1 MGESRR
7 PDWSGR
13 LRRLW
18 RSDRG
23 PSAPAFV
30 VSSPT
35 NITYLTGFDGT
46 AGLLVSTAADTWL
59 LVDGRYE
66 HAAHEARKAGVL
78 ADVHVQRVEGRFDRT
93 LANVMS
99 RLGIVDCAFEADAV
113 TVATLEA
120 WRQRMPSIRFTPTY
134 RVVEDL
140 RVIKDAYELDRI
152 RAACR
157 ATSEVGRSLGQWVK
171 AGRTERDIAHDIDTA
186 LVRAGCSRT
195 AFPTI
200 VASGPASAHP
210 HARPT
215 DRRLRHGDLVVLDFG
230 GVLDG
235 YCGDLTRMAGVG
247 QVSAE
252 ALTLFNAVRAAQ
264 GAALAAVRA
273 QVLAYEVDAA
283 ARRVL
288 GEHGFGEAFLHATG
302 HGLGLEV
309 HEAPRLG
316 KPDEDQSHSAVRLEA
331 GMVCTIEPG
340 AYLDGLGG
348 VRLED
353 DVLVTAEGSDVLT
366 DVPRDLLVV

>member
-1 MGESRR
+1 MGDSLR

-18 RSDRG
+18 RSDDG
-23 PSAPAFV
+23 PAVPALV
-30 VSSPT
+30 VSSPI
-35 NITYLTGFDGT
+35 NIKYLTGFDGT
-46 AGLLVSTAADTWL
+46 AGLLVSAPEETCL

-66 HAAHEARKAGVL
+66 RAARDQRDAGEL
-78 ADVHVQRVEGRFDRT
+78 GGISIRHVEGRFDRA
-93 LANVMS
+93 LADLITQMGVET
-99 RLGIVDCAFEADAV
+99 CAFEAESV
-113 TVATLEA
+113 TVATLES
-120 WRQRMPSIRFTPTY
+120 WQRVLPSVTFVPVY
-134 RVVEDL
+134 QRVERL
-140 RVIKDAYELDRI
+140 RAIKDAFEI
-152 RAACR
+152 GKISAACR
-157 ATSEVGRSLGQWVK
+157 ATSQVGRALAQWVRE
-171 AGRTERDIAHDIDTA
+171 GRTERDVASDIDAA
-186 LVRAGCSRT
+186 LVRAGCTRT

-215 DRRLRHGDLVVLDFG
+215 DRRLRDGDLVVLDFG

-247 QVSAE
+247 QVMAE
-252 ALTLFNAVRAAQ
+252 ARSLFDAVRAAQ

-273 QVLAYEVDAA
+273 QALAHEVDTA

-288 GEHGFGEAFLHATG
+288 TDRGFGDAFLHATG

-309 HEAPRLG
+309 HEAPRLAR
-316 KPDEDQSHSAVRLEA
+316 PDEDRSQTAVRLEA

-353 DVLVTAEGSDVLT
+353 DVLVTADGGEVLT
-366 DVPRDLLVV
+366 DVPRDLLIV

>member
-1 MGESRR
+1 MGDSLR

-18 RSDRG
+18 TSDRG
-23 PSAPAFV
+23 TSAPAFII
-30 VSSPT
+30 SSPI
-35 NITYLTGFDGT
+35 NIKYLTGFEGT
-46 AGLLVSTAADTWL
+46 AALIATPASTSLLL
-59 LVDGRYE
+59 DGRYD
-66 HAAHEARKAGVL
+66 HAARDARAAGAI
-78 ADVHVQRVEGRFDRT
+78 ADVDIRRVQSRFDT
-93 LANVMS
+93 TIALVADELQLAA
-99 RLGIVDCAFEADAV
+99 CAFEAESV
-113 TVATLEA
+113 TVATLDA
-120 WRQRMPSIRFTPTY
+120 WRRAMPSVTLTPTY
-134 RVVEDL
+134 QWVEGL
-140 RVIKDAYELDRI
+140 RAIKDPFELGRI

-157 ATSEVGRSLGQWVK
+157 ATSEVGRALGQWVA
-171 AGRTERDIAHDIDTA
+171 AGRTELEIAHDIDAA
-186 LVRAGCSRT
+186 LLRAGCSRT

-215 DRRLRHGDLVVLDFG
+215 DRRLRDGDLVVLDFG

-247 QVSAE
+247 RVSAE
-252 ALTLFNAVRAAQ
+252 ARTMFDTVRAAQ
-264 GAALAAVRA
+264 EAALGAVRA
-273 QVLAYEVDAA
+273 QALAYEVDAA

-288 GEHGFGEAFLHATG
+288 MEHGFGEAFLHATG

-316 KPDEDQSHSAVRLEA
+316 RAGEDRSQTASRLEA

-340 AYLDGLGG
+340 AYLEGIGG

-353 DVLVTAEGSDVLT
+353 DVLVTAQGSEVLT
-366 DVPRDLLVV
+366 DVARNLLLV